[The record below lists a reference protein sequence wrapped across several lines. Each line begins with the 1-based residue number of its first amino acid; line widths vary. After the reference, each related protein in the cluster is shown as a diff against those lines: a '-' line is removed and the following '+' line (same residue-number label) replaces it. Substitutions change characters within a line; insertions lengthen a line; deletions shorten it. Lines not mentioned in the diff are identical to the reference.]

1 MEYFNFHII
10 KWCVQRSVS
19 ASLVF
24 CVRYVP
30 WSGKEQ
36 VWNVKK
42 YLHTGDLQILVW
54 SCYNQTISTE
64 KNPQIG
70 FRVYHNF
77 KVRVSTNAGKKWE
90 IYTDKNWKPLHK
102 WECQGTSLHHWNQY
116 SFHLQADIPY
126 TPKIKLGCLKLLLK
140 IRFRLLLEL
149 VYFSKAAATD
159 CRSLYKQCLCHIQR
173 RKWMLTLVLCSPFTS
188 GSDWLHLILHI
199 FTVLPWP
206 EIY

>member
-1 MEYFNFHII
+1 MFLGQARKRCEMWKNIYTQEIYKSWFGLVTIR
-10 KWCVQRSVS
+10 QS
-19 ASLVF
+19 AL
-24 CVRYVP
+24 
-30 WSGKEQ
+30 K
-36 VWNVKK
+36 
-42 YLHTGDLQILVW
+42 
-54 SCYNQTISTE
+54 
-64 KNPQIG
+64 KNPKLDSG
-70 FRVYHNF
+70 FTTILRSEF
-77 KVRVSTNAGKKWE
+77 PLTPVRSE
-90 IYTDKNWKPLHK
+90 RFILINWKPLHK

-149 VYFSKAAATD
+149 VYFSKATATD

-173 RKWMLTLVLCSPFTS
+173 RKWMLTLVLCSPLTS